1 MSTPGVETVLI
12 TGATG
17 GIGSAAVRAFADA
30 DYRVAGIDIESA
42 EETAA
47 DTLLTGDLLDPDVV
61 DEAVETSGAD
71 AVVHLG
77 TLPNPSG
84 RPGHVTYRSNAMTT
98 YHVLEAAANHD
109 VENVVLA
116 SSINAMGA
124 SFQEAPMDVRYLPVD
139 EEHPL
144 TPRDPYALG
153 KQTIELQADGFA
165 RRLGAPHSIVSVRF
179 PWVGD
184 VDGLREK
191 FVEPDRALSDLGPG
205 SWATRNDL
213 FAYVA
218 RPDAVRLL
226 VSAVETDVDGHEAVF
241 ASAPDTSVATSS
253 ERLAEECYPDADVG
267 DLSGTEALL
276 DCSKAREL
284 LGWEAEISWRDV
296 ASDANV
302 AAEWQA
308 ARRRRQAD
316 SETLSRRIAP
326 F

>member
-1 MSTPGVETVLI
+1 MATPGAETVLV

-17 GIGSAAVRAFADA
+17 GIGAAAVRAFAEA
-30 DYRVAGIDIESA
+30 GYRVVGIDLESA
-42 EETAA
+42 EGTAA

-61 DEAVETSGAD
+61 DDAVAESGAD

-77 TLPNPSG
+77 TVPDPSG
-84 RPGHVTYRSNAMTT
+84 RPGHVTYRSNAMTS
-98 YHVLEAAANHD
+98 YHVLAAAANQD
-109 VENVVLA
+109 VDDVVLA

-124 SFQEAPMDVRYLPVD
+124 SFQEAPTDVRYLPVD
-139 EEHPL
+139 EDHPL

-153 KQTIELQADGFA
+153 KQTVELQADGFA
-165 RRLGAPHSIVSVRF
+165 RRVGAPGSVVSVRY

-184 VDGLREK
+184 IEGLREK
-191 FVEPDRALSDLGPG
+191 FVESDRTLDGIGPR
-205 SWATRNDL
+205 SWASRNDL

-226 VSAVETDVDGHEAVF
+226 VRAVEADVEGHEVVF
-241 ASAPDTSVATSS
+241 ASAPDTSMATSS
-253 ERLAEECYPDADVG
+253 ERLARECYPDADVG
-267 DLSGTEALL
+267 KLSGTDPLV
-276 DCSKAREL
+276 DCSKARDL
-284 LGWEAEISWRDV
+284 LGWEAQIRWRDL

-308 ARRRRQAD
+308 ARRHRLSDAD
-316 SETLSRRIAP
+316 AVTGRKTP

>member
-1 MSTPGVETVLI
+1 MATSGVETVLV

-17 GIGSAAVRAFADA
+17 GIGASAVRAFAEA
-30 DYRVAGIDIESA
+30 GYRVVGIDIESA
-42 EETAA
+42 EQTAA

-61 DEAVETSGAD
+61 DDAVVESGAD
-71 AVVHLG
+71 AIVHLG
-77 TLPNPSG
+77 TIPNPSG

-98 YHVLEAAANHD
+98 YHVLAAAADHD
-109 VENVVLA
+109 VDDVVLA

-139 EEHPL
+139 EDHPL

-153 KQTIELQADGFA
+153 KRTLELQADGFA
-165 RRLGAPHSIVSVRF
+165 RRIGAPGSVVSVRF
-179 PWVGD
+179 PWVGSLD
-184 VDGLREK
+184 MLREK
-191 FVEPDRALSDLGPG
+191 FVEPDRTFDGLGSG
-205 SWATRNDL
+205 GWATRNDL

-226 VSAVETDVDGHEAVF
+226 VRAVEADVEGHEAVF
-241 ASAPDTSVATSS
+241 ATARDTSMATSS
-253 ERLAEECYPDADVG
+253 ERLARECYPDADVG
-267 DLSGTEALL
+267 ELSGTDSLV
-276 DCSKAREL
+276 DCSKARDL
-284 LGWEAEISWRDV
+284 LGWEAQIRWRDL

-308 ARRRRQAD
+308 ARRHRLSDA
-316 SETLSRRIAP
+316 ETVPGRKTP

>member
-1 MSTPGVETVLI
+1 
-12 TGATG
+12 
-17 GIGSAAVRAFADA
+17 
-30 DYRVAGIDIESA
+30 
-42 EETAA
+42 
-47 DTLLTGDLLDPDVV
+47 
-61 DEAVETSGAD
+61 
-71 AVVHLG
+71 
-77 TLPNPSG
+77 
-84 RPGHVTYRSNAMTT
+84 MTT
-98 YHVLEAAANHD
+98 YHVLAAAANHD

-153 KQTIELQADGFA
+153 KQTVELQADGFA
-165 RRLGAPHSIVSVRF
+165 RRVGPPHSIVSVRF

-184 VDGLREK
+184 LDGLREK
-191 FVEPDRALSDLGPG
+191 FVEPDRTLEGLSPG

-226 VSAVETDVDGHEAVF
+226 VSAVETEVGGHETVF
-241 ASAPDTSVATSS
+241 ASAPDTSMATPS
-253 ERLAEECYPDADVG
+253 ERLARECYPDADVG
-267 DLSGTEALL
+267 ELSGTEALI

-316 SETLSRRIAP
+316 KETFTKRITP